1 MGPEHPSSREGTS
14 GLGEDKIERGRER
27 EIIGN
32 NCVYFSIL
40 LKAGLQVEMING
52 VDLSVLLKLFF
63 VLPQTYRLRILWNG
77 AGNKAVDIT
86 SGY

>member
-14 GLGEDKIERGRER
+14 GLGEDKREGGRER

-52 VDLSVLLKLFF
+52 VDLLVLLKLFF
-63 VLPQTYRLRILWNG
+63 VLPQTY
-77 AGNKAVDIT
+77 
-86 SGY
+86 